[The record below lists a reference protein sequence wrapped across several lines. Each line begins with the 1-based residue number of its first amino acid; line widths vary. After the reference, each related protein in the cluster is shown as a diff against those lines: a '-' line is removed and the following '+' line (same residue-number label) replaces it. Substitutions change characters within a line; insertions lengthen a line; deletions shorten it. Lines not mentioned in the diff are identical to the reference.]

1 MSKEVSNKTK
11 KGLYWDLAGSFFR
24 QFSSVFISII
34 LARLLSPEEFGVVG
48 MALVFVSIT
57 EVFIDVGFTS
67 GLIQI
72 KEVKDIV
79 YSSIFFVNLGISI
92 FLSLVIILIAP
103 YVAQFY
109 REPQVGTVLI
119 YLALIPPI
127 AALGRVQSTIL
138 TKNMDFKSLSIRD
151 ILSTFIGGAA
161 GVTGAILGMG
171 VFSLVLLQVIRVLAD
186 TILLWLST
194 DWRPKWE
201 FSGKEVQSLL
211 GYSSYVFFDQAL
223 RQIFNKID
231 TIFIGKVFSTA
242 TLGFYSRADSL
253 KSQIDTYTTNSLR
266 KVMFPALSALQDN
279 QHSFE
284 KAYHRAFNIVTG
296 AIVLLVGPIYFL
308 SEEIIIG
315 LLGAKWRPSII
326 IFQVLLFSTLTS
338 PHIGMMA
345 QAVLAKGYSKL
356 KFNIGLIQR
365 FLKLTPIAFG
375 LLFGNVEIFA
385 MAVVGASTTVFFV
398 YAFVVH
404 KRLNLDFGR
413 QMKDFFVPNIL
424 FFAFIAIFYFF
435 REYINPWI
443 YAALFFISNMAF
455 LKILK
460 HESYYLIK
468 DTFKS
473 VNQKIS
479 KFKR

>member
-1 MSKEVSNKTK
+1 MSKEVGNKTK
-11 KGLYWDLAGSFFR
+11 KGLFWDLAGSFFR
-24 QFSSVFISII
+24 QFASVFISII

-57 EVFIDVGFTS
+57 EVFVDIGFTS
-67 GLIQI
+67 GLIQR
-72 KEVKDIV
+72 KEVKDIA
-79 YSSIFFVNLGISI
+79 YSSIFYVNLVISI
-92 FLSLVIILIAP
+92 ILSLLIILIAP
-103 YVAQFY
+103 YVADFY
-109 REPQVGTVLI
+109 EEPKVGTVLV

-127 AALGRVQSTIL
+127 AAFGRVQSTIL
-138 TKNMDFKSLSIRD
+138 TKRMDFKSLSIRN
-151 ILSTFIGGAA
+151 IVATVVGGIA
-161 GVTGAILGMG
+161 GVTGALLGMG
-171 VFSLVLLQVIRVLAD
+171 VYSLVLLQIFTVLAS
-186 TILLWLST
+186 TILLWSST
-194 DWRPKWE
+194 GWRPKWE
-201 FSGKEVQSLL
+201 FSRSEVRSLL

-242 TLGFYSRADSL
+242 TLGFYSRAESL
-253 KSQIDTYTTNSLR
+253 KGQIDTYTTNSLR

-279 QHSFE
+279 QQSFA

-296 AIVLLVGPIYFL
+296 VIVLLVGPIYFL

-326 IFQVLLFSTLTS
+326 FFQILLFATLTS

-365 FLKLTPIAFG
+365 FLKLTPIVFG
-375 LLFGNVEIFA
+375 LWFGVVEFS

-398 YAFVVH
+398 YSYVVH
-404 KRLNLDFGR
+404 KKLHLSFGK
-413 QMKDFFVPNIL
+413 QMKDFFIPNIL
-424 FFAFIAIFYFF
+424 FLVFIVIFHLFG
-435 REYINPWI
+435 EYISSWV
-443 YAALFFISNMAF
+443 YAPLFFICNIIF
-455 LKILK
+455 LRLLK
-460 HESYYLIK
+460 HESYYVIQ
-468 DTFKS
+468 DTFKT
-473 VNQKIS
+473 VTQKIS